1 MPEAINLLGF
11 DFGSKRIGVA
21 FGSHINTQPMALAP
35 IIARDGIPD
44 WRTLQDIV
52 TEWQPQ
58 AFVVGVPYNMDG
70 SVGDM
75 AHRAR
80 KFANRL
86 ASRFAVPSYLV
97 DERLST
103 YEAKQI
109 HLDHKGS
116 TDWKRHSVD
125 GIAAQL
131 ILQSWFQEQEH
142 HLASV
147 PFDRIS
153 VARDAS
159 QNVASA
165 MKTKQK

>member
-21 FGSHINTQPMALAP
+21 FASQKNTQPIVIPPLSV
-35 IIARDGIPD
+35 RDGIPD
-44 WRTLQDIV
+44 WQQLQTLVKQ
-52 TEWQPQ
+52 WQAQ

-86 ASRFAVPSYLV
+86 NQRFELPSYLV

-109 HLDHKGS
+109 HLADKGS
-116 TDWKRHSVD
+116 TDWKHHSVD

-131 ILQSWFQEQEH
+131 ILQSWFNETTH
-142 HLASV
+142 HLANV
-147 PFDRIS
+147 PF
-153 VARDAS
+153 S
-159 QNVASA
+159 QAPVSRV
-165 MKTKQK
+165 KDYL